1 MTESQD
7 DHALETQLQEEEG
20 FDLNLTG
27 TGISLSRKVN
37 RDAALQILAIAMG
50 GGGGF
55 SPGASY
61 LQQGQ
66 RQQQARGSAS
76 GERVSLREY
85 LDEVEA
91 KRNPDKILAIG
102 KYLVVHRNQG
112 SFTGEQVK
120 AQFRA
125 AGEAIPGNFPRDL
138 RWAITNGWIAEDHAS
153 PGEYYITSSG
163 EAALTAHF
171 SKEIKK
177 RTGQSKLGGRRR
189 KKKTGNGEFEE

>member
-1 MTESQD
+1 MTEIQD
-7 DHALETQLQEEEG
+7 DHVVEAQPQNEEE
-20 FDLNLTG
+20 FDLSLTG

-50 GGGGF
+50 SSGDISAGT
-55 SPGASY
+55 AY
-61 LQQGQ
+61 VERGQ
-66 RQQQARGSAS
+66 RQQPRSSVG
-76 GERVSLREY
+76 GERVSVREY

-102 KYLVVHRNQG
+102 KYLVAHRNQR
-112 SFTGEQVK
+112 SFTSEQVK

-138 RWAITNGWIAEDHAS
+138 RWAITNGWMAEDHAA
-153 PGEYYITSSG
+153 PGEYYVTSSG

-189 KKKTGNGEFEE
+189 KKKTGNGESEE